1 MDDSTRSQAPDA
13 PADAGLNRRVS
24 RRTALKRLGALGLA
38 ASSFG
43 ALSSLSG
50 VPDRVV
56 QAAPGGYPNIQFN
69 IGEYIPPARNID
81 GIPMAMPPVYTL
93 LITARLARP
102 GAPTTHDRRVL
113 ANALDA
119 IEDAYP
125 FSPRGVFVHVA
136 YGRPYFARLPGAL
149 VAAHMP
155 LFNATQE
162 SVLQEAVPGP
172 TDVSPLNPGVT
183 KQTFNVPLRIEAND
197 LLITLRGDSL
207 DTLTD
212 VADWLKGNGRLHD
225 RHVDPPDFDGLLTFT
240 STRVMFVQIGLPRKM
255 ADHHDLPYAH
265 RVNDKSPMW
274 MGFFSQQANGFG
286 PAEIATFQGNASA
299 RFTGLRQPDG
309 ALRPVARGD
318 YLFDG
323 AIQVL
328 AHDILDLPQWYDGEE
343 QTYRQ
348 RAQLMFR
355 SNPIPNQGH
364 EDQYK
369 NGGGPAALPNLVVPS
384 DAHGNSDAFNDAHEK
399 HRLGHLQ
406 ALQRATRA
414 PDGTIIPQRVDGPGF
429 DAMDVPD
436 GSAQPKLQFSVFL
449 PSAQNFAKAR
459 VNAAGTD
466 LSPSQVPPGHNG
478 IERFMTATRRQNF
491 LCPPRVHRAFPLLEL
506 T

>member
-1 MDDSTRSQAPDA
+1 MDDHVRQQNPNASAEAGATRRV
-13 PADAGLNRRVS
+13 NRRA
-24 RRTALKRLGALGLA
+24 ALKRLGAFGLA

-43 ALSSLSG
+43 ALSSLSLL
-50 VPDRVV
+50 PDRVV
-56 QAAPGGYPNIQFN
+56 QAAPTGYPDIQFN
-69 IGEYIPPARNID
+69 IGQYIPPARTID
-81 GIPMAMPPVYTL
+81 GIAMAMPPVYTL
-93 LITARLARP
+93 FVTAKLTRHGAPAKHDQQRLA
-102 GAPTTHDRRVL
+102 D
-113 ANALDA
+113 ALEI
-119 IEDAYP
+119 IEDAYL
-125 FSPRGVFVHVA
+125 FSPSGVFVHVA
-136 YGRPYFARLPGAL
+136 YGKPYFDRLPAAL

-155 LFNATQE
+155 LFKGTSEA
-162 SVLQEAVPGP
+162 VLQEAVPGP
-172 TDVSPLNPGVT
+172 TDVSSVNPGVT
-183 KQTFNVPLRIEAND
+183 KRTFNVPLRIEAND

-207 DTLTD
+207 DILTD
-212 VADWLKGNGRLHD
+212 VADWLKGSNRLHD
-225 RHVDPPDFDGLLTFT
+225 RHVVSSDLSERFAFT

-299 RFTGLRQPDG
+299 RFTGMG
-309 ALRPVARGD
+309 AALRPVAPGD
-318 YLFDG
+318 YLFNG
-323 AIQVL
+323 SIQVL
-328 AHDILDLPQWYDGEE
+328 SHNILDLPEWYADG
-343 QTYRQ
+343 QTYAE

-355 SNPIPNQGH
+355 SNPAPSTGDA
-364 EDQYK
+364 DQYK

-384 DAHGNSDAFNDAHEK
+384 DASGNSDALNDAQQN

-436 GSAQPKLQFSVFL
+436 GSKQPKLQFSVFL

-491 LCPPRVHRAFPLLEL
+491 LCPPRAHRAFPLLEL